1 MPFIVSGSDSKT
13 YAPAPEGAH
22 RAVCVDIIDQGMKP
36 NPFKPGTSQHKV
48 DVAWQIEETRE
59 DGKRFVVYKR
69 YTASLSDKANLR
81 HDLEGWRGR
90 PFTADELAGF
100 DLESIIG
107 ANCILNVVHK
117 PSKDGT
123 KTYANVAAVMPL
135 MKGLPKLTAQ
145 DYERKVSAEVEDDG
159 APPPTDDDMLPEE
172 PPF

>member
-1 MPFIVSGSDSKT
+1 MVSGSESKT

-36 NPFKPGTSQHKV
+36 NKFKPGTEQHKV
-48 DVAWQIEETRE
+48 DIAWQIEEKRD

-90 PFTADELAGF
+90 KFTAEELAGF
-100 DLESIIG
+100 DLETIVG
-107 ANCILNVVHK
+107 ANCIVNVVHK
-117 PSKDGT
+117 KSEDGT

-135 MKGLPKLTAQ
+135 MKGLPKLAAEG
-145 DYERKVSAEVEDDG
+145 YERKATAEVEDDG
-159 APPPTDDDMLPEE
+159 APPHTDEDAVNDLEDA
-172 PPF
+172 PF